1 MRIIKGSSKDAFI
14 PTSDC
19 RNVIIRESFV
29 VTMDFEFLSKRT
41 WNDCGMDIFQTK
53 ALLIHRVINLNQRVR
68 EFFHSVVIL
77 G

>member
-1 MRIIKGSSKDAFI
+1 MRIIKVSSEDPFI
-14 PTSDC
+14 PTSDGG
-19 RNVIIRESFV
+19 NVIIREAFAV
-29 VTMDFEFLSKRT
+29 AMGFEFLSKRT